1 MSYATPADLLAYGAR
16 ELSELLAVDGAGIDP
31 ALLRLTIN
39 NGDRSAYTPQEQ
51 DDADEAMLALEVA
64 CADAD
69 LEIDGYLGGRYPVP
83 VINAP
88 ARLIQIARRIARYN
102 LYLGVAPEGIEKHY
116 RDAVDWLKQVSAGKT
131 TVPGLT
137 EYTTGTAG
145 SPQSDAPGR
154 VWTGETLKDF

>member
-1 MSYATPADLLAYGAR
+1 MSYAAPSDLLAYGAR

-39 NGDRSAYTPQEQ
+39 NGDRGAYTPAEQ
-51 DDADEAMLALEVA
+51 ADADEAMLALEVA

-69 LEIDGYLGGRYPVP
+69 LEIDSYLGQRYPVP
-83 VINAP
+83 VRQAP
-88 ARLIQIARRIARYN
+88 PRLIQIARRIARYN
-102 LYLGVAPEGIEKHY
+102 LYLGVAPDGIDRHY
-116 RDAVDWLKQVSAGKT
+116 RDAVAWLKQVGAGQT

-137 EYTTGTAG
+137 ETTTGTAG

-154 VWTGETLKDF
+154 TWTGDTLRDF